1 MAGSVTPTSL
11 SNCIF
16 DKLNTAEKHIK
27 ENYLD
32 KLEGFK
38 AGSEDQI
45 AERIKEKH
53 GKCETYDPRANNCE
67 HLATYVRYG
76 VSISL
81 QV

>member
-1 MAGSVTPTSL
+1 MAETR
-11 SNCIF
+11 F
-16 DKLNTAEKHIK
+16 K

-32 KLEGFK
+32 ELKDFK

-53 GKCETYDPRANNCE
+53 GKCGTYGPRANSCE